1 MNWLPLLPLL
11 TCFSVV
17 ILNCFFWRYSI
28 LQKSV
33 HLIGSVLL
41 LFVTA
46 ILFYTVLQHEIL
58 VVQLGHFP
66 APFGITFV
74 IDMFSAIMLL
84 ITGIIGFSVSLY
96 AISDINSWHQKFG
109 FYVAYWILLMGICGA
124 FSTGDLFNLYVWFE
138 VMLIASFVLL
148 VLGNHK
154 MQLDGTMK
162 YVSLNLVATILMLL
176 AIAMLYAMVGT
187 LNMADLALKL
197 KLYPLKGTVTTVVLL
212 LAIAFSIKSALF
224 PLFFWLPASYHTTNV
239 TTTAI
244 FAGMLTKV
252 GIYSLI
258 RLTTLILP
266 NSHYILSILL
276 FSAGMTMLTGVLGAA
291 SQFHFRRLLSFH
303 IISQIGYMVMGLAI
317 YTPLALAGAI
327 FYIVHHIIVKTN
339 LFLISGVCS
348 RIGKTSDIRKLGGF
362 YQQYPYLA
370 ILFFIPAFSLAG
382 IPPLSGFWGK
392 FILLKAA
399 FSSSHYIIAAL
410 SLFVSLLTLYSMTKI
425 WIQVFWKNPPDSH
438 DVSKVAL
445 WDIKSFFS
453 FFPIIALALIT
464 ISIGIFPQ
472 IFFKIILQ
480 TSEQL
485 LHPEWY
491 IHSVLGANVE

>member
-1 MNWLPLLPLL
+1 MSWLPLLPLL
-11 TCFSVV
+11 TCFSVI
-17 ILNCFFWRYSI
+17 ILNCGFWRYSLI
-28 LQKSV
+28 QKSV
-33 HLIGSVLL
+33 HLIGSILL

-46 ILFYTVLQHEIL
+46 MLFYTVLQHKIL
-58 VVQLGHFP
+58 FVQIGNFR

-74 IDMFSAIMLL
+74 IDMLSAIMLL
-84 ITGIIGFSVSLY
+84 VTGIIGFSVSLY
-96 AISDINSWHQKFG
+96 AISDINSLRQKLG

-187 LNMADLALKL
+187 LNMADLAQKL
-197 KLYPLKGTVTTVVLL
+197 KFYPMTGTVTTVVLL

-239 TTTAI
+239 TTSAI

-258 RLTTLILP
+258 RLTTLIFP
-266 NSHYILSILL
+266 DSHYILSILL

-303 IISQIGYMVMGLAI
+303 IISQVGYMVMGLAI

-327 FYIVHHIIVKTN
+327 FYIVHHIVVKTN
-339 LFLISGVCS
+339 LFLISGVCT

-362 YQQYPYLA
+362 YHQYPYLA

-382 IPPLSGFWGK
+382 VPPLSGFWGK

-399 FSSSHYIIAAL
+399 LSSSHYIIAAF
-410 SLFVSLLTLYSMTKI
+410 SLIVSLLTLYSMTKI
-425 WIQVFWKNPPDSH
+425 WMQVFWKNPGSSQELPKLS
-438 DVSKVAL
+438 L
-445 WDIKSFFS
+445 WNITLLFS
-453 FFPIIALALIT
+453 FFPIIALASIT
-464 ISIGIFPQ
+464 VAIGLFPNE
-472 IFFKIILQ
+472 FFKIILQ
-480 TSEQL
+480 TSDQL
-485 LHPEWY
+485 LHPDWY
-491 IHSVLGANVE
+491 INSVLGVNA

>member
-266 NSHYILSILL
+266 NSHYILSL
-276 FSAGMTMLTGVLGAA
+276 
-291 SQFHFRRLLSFH
+291 
-303 IISQIGYMVMGLAI
+303 YI
-317 YTPLALAGAI
+317 Y
-327 FYIVHHIIVKTN
+327 
-339 LFLISGVCS
+339 
-348 RIGKTSDIRKLGGF
+348 
-362 YQQYPYLA
+362 
-370 ILFFIPAFSLAG
+370 
-382 IPPLSGFWGK
+382 
-392 FILLKAA
+392 
-399 FSSSHYIIAAL
+399 SSY
-410 SLFVSLLTLYSMTKI
+410 
-425 WIQVFWKNPPDSH
+425 
-438 DVSKVAL
+438 
-445 WDIKSFFS
+445 
-453 FFPIIALALIT
+453 
-464 ISIGIFPQ
+464 
-472 IFFKIILQ
+472 
-480 TSEQL
+480 
-485 LHPEWY
+485 
-491 IHSVLGANVE
+491 